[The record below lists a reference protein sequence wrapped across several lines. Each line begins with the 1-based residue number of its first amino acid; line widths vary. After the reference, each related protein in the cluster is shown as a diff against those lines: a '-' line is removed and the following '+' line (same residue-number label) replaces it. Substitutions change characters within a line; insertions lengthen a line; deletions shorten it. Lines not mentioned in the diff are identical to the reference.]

1 MEQTKLENQI
11 KNKLNQRSM
20 TPAAASW
27 DRLDAMLS
35 IAEPSKSELKN
46 PKRNWGWMYIAAS
59 FLGFVLIATVYFSQT
74 ETMIDAGKIPSG
86 VSKNQLVVNQ
96 TKLGESK
103 TRLTLNQTQLGE
115 SKTRLALNQTQ
126 LGESK
131 TRLALNK
138 TQLGE
143 SKTRLVVNQT
153 QLGENKT
160 RLANEPII
168 NQKNNPIAVDL
179 KSSESQN
186 PEVKS
191 STTETIKPKYISSNV
206 LLASVQPATD
216 VEKPIRKS
224 DLKIDPKGLLS
235 EVEGELN
242 QTFRETTLERISRN
256 FKTIRTAVANRNK
269 E

>member
-11 KNKLNQRSM
+11 KNKLNQRCI
-20 TPAAASW
+20 PLAAASW

-35 IAEPSKSELKN
+35 IAEPSESELVK

-96 TKLGESK
+96 TKLGGSKIQLGESK
-103 TRLTLNQTQLGE
+103 TRLVINQTQLGE
-115 SKTRLALNQTQ
+115 SKTQLALNQTQ
-126 LGESK
+126 LGENK

-143 SKTRLVVNQT
+143 S
-153 QLGENKT
+153 KT

>member
-11 KNKLNQRSM
+11 KNKLNQRCIP
-20 TPAAASW
+20 PAAASW

-35 IAEPSKSELKN
+35 VAEPSESELVK

-59 FLGFVLIATVYFSQT
+59 FLGFLLITTVYFSQT

-96 TKLGESK
+96 TKLGGSK
-103 TRLTLNQTQLGE
+103 TRLVINQTQLGE
-115 SKTRLALNQTQ
+115 SKTRLALNQTKLGESKTKLVVNQTQ

-138 TQLGE
+138 NQLGVSKTQLVNE
-143 SKTRLVVNQT
+143 S
-153 QLGENKT
+153 
-160 RLANEPII
+160 II
-168 NQKNNPIAVDL
+168 NQKNNPIALDL

-191 STTETIKPKYISSNV
+191 NTTETIKPKYIASNV

-216 VEKPIRKS
+216 VEKPARKS
-224 DLKIDPKGLLS
+224 DLKIDPKSLLS

-242 QTFRETTLERISRN
+242 QTFRETTLERLSRN

>member
-1 MEQTKLENQI
+1 MEQTNLENQI
-11 KNKLNQRSM
+11 KNKLNQRSIP
-20 TPAAASW
+20 PAAASW

-35 IAEPSKSELKN
+35 IAEPGESELVK

-59 FLGFVLIATVYFSQT
+59 FLGLLLITTVYFSQT

-96 TKLGESK
+96 TKMVETK
-103 TRLTLNQTQLGE
+103 NRLVVYKNQLSE
-115 SKTRLALNQTQ
+115 SKTRLAN
-126 LGESK
+126 ES
-131 TRLALNK
+131 
-138 TQLGE
+138 
-143 SKTRLVVNQT
+143 
-153 QLGENKT
+153 
-160 RLANEPII
+160 II

-186 PEVKS
+186 PEAKS
-191 STTETIKPKYISSNV
+191 NTSETTKPKYIASNV

-216 VEKPIRKS
+216 LEKPIRKS
-224 DLKIDPKGLLS
+224 DLKIDPKSLLS

-242 QTFRETTLERISRN
+242 QTFRETTLERLSRN
-256 FKTIRTAVANRNK
+256 FKTIRMAVANRNK

>member
-1 MEQTKLENQI
+1 MDWRNRLDQI
-11 KNKLNQRSM
+11 KNKLNQRSIP
-20 TPAAASW
+20 PAAASW

-35 IAEPSKSELKN
+35 IAETGESELVK

-59 FLGFVLIATVYFSQT
+59 FLGFLLISTVYFSQT

-96 TKLGESK
+96 TKMVETK
-103 TRLTLNQTQLGE
+103 NRLVVNQNQLVVYKNQLSE
-115 SKTRLALNQTQ
+115 SKTRLAQ
-126 LGESK
+126 ES
-131 TRLALNK
+131 
-138 TQLGE
+138 
-143 SKTRLVVNQT
+143 
-153 QLGENKT
+153 
-160 RLANEPII
+160 II

-186 PEVKS
+186 PEAKS
-191 STTETIKPKYISSNV
+191 NTSETTKPKYIASNV

-216 VEKPIRKS
+216 VEKPILKS
-224 DLKIDPKGLLS
+224 DLKIDPKSLLS

-242 QTFRETTLERISRN
+242 QTFRETTLERLSRN

>member
-1 MEQTKLENQI
+1 MEQTNLENQI
-11 KNKLNQRSM
+11 KNKLNQRSIP
-20 TPAAASW
+20 PAAASW

-35 IAEPSKSELKN
+35 IAEPGESELVK

-59 FLGFVLIATVYFSQT
+59 FLGFLLITTVYFSQT

-96 TKLGESK
+96 TKMVETK
-103 TRLTLNQTQLGE
+103 NRLVVYKNQLSE
-115 SKTRLALNQTQ
+115 SKTRLAN
-126 LGESK
+126 ES
-131 TRLALNK
+131 
-138 TQLGE
+138 
-143 SKTRLVVNQT
+143 
-153 QLGENKT
+153 
-160 RLANEPII
+160 II

-186 PEVKS
+186 PEAKS
-191 STTETIKPKYISSNV
+191 NTSETTKPKYIASNV

-216 VEKPIRKS
+216 LEKPIRKS
-224 DLKIDPKGLLS
+224 DLKIDPKSLLS

-242 QTFRETTLERISRN
+242 QTFRETTLERLSRN
-256 FKTIRTAVANRNK
+256 FKTIRMAVANRNK

>member
-1 MEQTKLENQI
+1 MEQTNLENQI
-11 KNKLNQRSM
+11 KNKLNQRSIP
-20 TPAAASW
+20 PAAASW

-35 IAEPSKSELKN
+35 IAEPGESELVK

-59 FLGFVLIATVYFSQT
+59 FLGFLLITTVYFSQT

-96 TKLGESK
+96 TKMVE
-103 TRLTLNQTQLGE
+103 T
-115 SKTRLALNQTQ
+115 
-126 LGESK
+126 
-131 TRLALNK
+131 
-138 TQLGE
+138 
-143 SKTRLVVNQT
+143 KTRLVVNQN
-153 QLGENKT
+153 QLVVYKNQLSESKT
-160 RLANEPII
+160 RLANESII

-186 PEVKS
+186 PEAKS
-191 STTETIKPKYISSNV
+191 NTSETTKPKYIASNV

-216 VEKPIRKS
+216 LEKPIRKS
-224 DLKIDPKGLLS
+224 DLKIDPKSLLS

-242 QTFRETTLERISRN
+242 QTFRETTLERLSRN

>member
-1 MEQTKLENQI
+1 MEQTNLENQI
-11 KNKLNQRSM
+11 KNKLNQRSIA
-20 TPAAASW
+20 PAAASW

-35 IAEPSKSELKN
+35 VAEPSESELAK

-59 FLGFVLIATVYFSQT
+59 FLGFLLITTVYFSQT
-74 ETMIDAGKIPSG
+74 ETMIDAGKIPLEESR
-86 VSKNQLVVNQ
+86 
-96 TKLGESK
+96 TRLGESN
-103 TRLTLNQTQLGE
+103 THLQE
-115 SKTRLALNQTQ
+115 SRAHLQ
-126 LGESK
+126 ESR
-131 TRLALNK
+131 TPLE
-138 TQLGE
+138 E
-143 SKTRLVVNQT
+143 SRTRLV
-153 QLGENKT
+153 ENRTPLEESRTSLEESRSPLEESRTSLAIDKT
-160 RLANEPII
+160 PLANESII

-191 STTETIKPKYISSNV
+191 STTETIKPKYITSNV

-216 VEKPIRKS
+216 VEKPFRKS
-224 DLKIDPKGLLS
+224 DLKIDPKSLLS